1 VSTREPRR
9 FSAEGDFVS
18 RLEGPERQRLVPK
31 DDVVKFLGLKGTDS
45 LLDLGAGIGYFSIPA
60 SKHAG
65 IVVAID
71 MEPKMLEVLADRI
84 AENDIA
90 NIDLARGDI
99 GALPVADRSF
109 DHIFAAFVYHE
120 VPSPRKFLRECARVL
135 PSGGRLTIVDFQ
147 KRETPIGPPV
157 SERIPPEEVISTAR
171 ERFNFEKRSETEVFY
186 QLKFRKK

>member
-1 VSTREPRR
+1 M
-9 FSAEGDFVS
+9 
-18 RLEGPERQRLVPK
+18 PK

-84 AENDIA
+84 AEDRIA

-99 GALPVADRSF
+99 GALPVADGSF

-120 VPSPRKFLRECARVL
+120 VPSAAVFVRECARTL
-135 PSGGRLTIVDFQ
+135 RLGGHLTVVEFQ

-157 SERIPPEEVISTAR
+157 EERKTPRDVLRATAKKFKETSR
-171 ERFNFEKRSETEVFY
+171 IETDVYYALKLRKR
-186 QLKFRKK
+186 